1 MSSIIGYMEIEI
13 SIPHAAKSLKE
24 KRTVIKRITERLKGK
39 FNVSVSE
46 IGEQDK
52 WQRSVIAVVTV
63 GTSRKVVDS
72 TLEKAAFYVE
82 ELYPGFTI
90 GYRKELF

>member
-1 MSSIIGYMEIEI
+1 VSSVIGYVEIEL
-13 SIPHAAKSLKE
+13 SIPYAHSLKE
-24 KRTVIKRITERLKGK
+24 KRGVVKRIVERVKGK

-63 GTSRKVVDS
+63 GTSKRVVDA
-72 TLEKAAFYVE
+72 TLEKVIEFVE
-82 ELYPGFTI
+82 ELYPGLLT
-90 GYRKELF
+90 GYSKEFL

>member
-1 MSSIIGYMEIEI
+1 VSSVIGYVEIEL
-13 SIPHAAKSLKE
+13 SIPYAHSLKE
-24 KRTVIKRITERLKGK
+24 KRGVVKRIVERVKGK

-63 GTSRKVVDS
+63 GTSKRVVDA
-72 TLEKAAFYVE
+72 TLEKVVEFVE
-82 ELYPGFTI
+82 ELYPGLLT
-90 GYRKELF
+90 GYSKEFL

>member
-1 MSSIIGYMEIEI
+1 VSSVIGYAEIEI
-13 SIPHAAKSLKE
+13 SIPYAHSLKE
-24 KRTVIKRITERLKGK
+24 KRGVVKRIVERVKGK

-63 GTSRKVVDS
+63 GTSKRVVDA
-72 TLEKAAFYVE
+72 TLEKVVEFVE
-82 ELYPGFTI
+82 ELYPGLLT
-90 GYRKELF
+90 GYSKEFL

>member
-1 MSSIIGYMEIEI
+1 MSSVIGYVEIEL
-13 SIPHAAKSLKE
+13 SIPYAHSLKE
-24 KRTVIKRITERLKGK
+24 KRGVVKRIVERVKGK

-63 GTSRKVVDS
+63 GTSKRVVDA
-72 TLEKAAFYVE
+72 TLEKVIEFVE
-82 ELYPGFTI
+82 ELYPGLLT
-90 GYRKELF
+90 GYSKEFL

>member
-1 MSSIIGYMEIEI
+1 MSSIIGYMEIEL
-13 SIPHAAKSLKE
+13 SIPHAKSLKE
-24 KRTVIKRITERLKGK
+24 KRAVVKRITERLKGK

-63 GTSRKVVDS
+63 GTSRQVVDA

-90 GYRKELF
+90 GHRKEFL

>member
-1 MSSIIGYMEIEI
+1 MSSVIGYVEIEL
-13 SIPHAAKSLKE
+13 SIPYAHSLKE
-24 KRTVIKRITERLKGK
+24 KRGVVKRIVERVKGK

-63 GTSRKVVDS
+63 GTSKRVVDA
-72 TLEKAAFYVE
+72 TLEKVVEFVE
-82 ELYPGFTI
+82 ELYPGLLT
-90 GYRKELF
+90 GYSKEFL

>member
-1 MSSIIGYMEIEI
+1 VASVIGYLEMEIQ
-13 SIPHAAKSLKE
+13 IPHAHSLKE
-24 KRTVIKRITERLKGK
+24 KRGTVKRIVERLKGK

-63 GTSRKVVDS
+63 GTSKKVVDS
-72 TLEKAAFYVE
+72 TLEKSVE
-82 ELYPGFTI
+82 FVESLYPGFLI
-90 GYRKELF
+90 NYHKEIF